1 MRILDFAQ
9 AKEYAWI
16 VVTDDAVP
24 FIKQGR
30 NVMHGFVDGVDK
42 WLRPNE
48 NVLIVDTNGNL
59 VGFGRSNSTVAEMA
73 SSTKGIA
80 VKTREGIR

>member
-1 MRILDFAQ
+1 
-9 AKEYAWI
+9 
-16 VVTDDAVP
+16 
-24 FIKQGR
+24 
-30 NVMHGFVDGVDK
+30 MHGFVEGVDK

-59 VGFGRSNSTVAEMA
+59 VGFGRSNSTVSEMA